1 MINDLDGKIF
11 GDLKVIGDTGK
22 RNNGRQ
28 RIMLCQR
35 ISDGKFLE
43 FNATSLKNGSAT
55 GFTGSKKSSEKFKK
69 TRNSMKKDIVGSIF
83 GNLKVIRDLGMIDNA
98 HKVIVKNINSG
109 YTKKVRYQSLV
120 EGKSL
125 GIDRHKIMPKR
136 TKRRSSSIQGVGY
149 RKDTGKW
156 RAYIGNK
163 NLGTFLTKQE
173 AIAARKTA
181 EQKYFN

>member
-1 MINDLDGKIF
+1 MINNLDGKIF

-22 RNNGRQ
+22 RTNGRQ

-43 FNATSLKNGSAT
+43 FNATSIKNGSAT

-83 GNLKVIRDLGMIDNA
+83 GNLKVIRDLGMIDNT

-163 NLGTFLTKQE
+163 SLGTFLTKQE

-181 EQKYFN
+181 EQKHFN